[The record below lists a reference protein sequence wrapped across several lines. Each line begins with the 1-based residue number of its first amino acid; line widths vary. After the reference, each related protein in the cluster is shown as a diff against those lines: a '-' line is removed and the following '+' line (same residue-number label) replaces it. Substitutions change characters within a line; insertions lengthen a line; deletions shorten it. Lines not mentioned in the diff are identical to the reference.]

1 MTEERANRKLR
12 AILSADAVGYSR
24 LMQEDEAST
33 IRSVED
39 SKRLMSELIG
49 QFKGRVVDAPGDNL
63 LAEFASVVD
72 ATDCAVKIQKELK
85 TKSAELPDNRQLKF
99 RIGVNLG
106 DVVQEADRIYGDGV
120 NIAARIEG
128 LADPGGICISRNVYE
143 HVKNKVALGYEYLGE
158 HTVKNISET
167 VRVYRVLM
175 EPGDAGKVIGE
186 KRFIGR
192 ISRKTSI
199 VALIGLVIIAA
210 SLIGW
215 IVYLQQSVKIEA
227 ASLDQMAYPLPDK
240 PSVAVLPFK
249 NLSGDEKDGLIAKGL
264 TEDIITALSRVQE
277 LFVIA
282 SASSFAYEGKTV
294 KISQVSEEL
303 GVRYILDGSVQR
315 SKDRLRITVQLVDA
329 VAGNQIWAGRF
340 DHTYKDLFVLQ
351 DNLVRRILVELQV
364 KLTAGEFARIASRK
378 NQNLDAWLLLSQGF
392 YEGYKITREGMIR
405 ARDLF
410 QTAHEKDSNWSR
422 PLAGLS
428 WTYWCEARY
437 GWTDNY
443 DEWMQKSLELA
454 EKAVELAPD
463 DPSGY
468 EMQGLLA
475 LSRRDYDLA
484 LDYIEKALNLAPND
498 FHVLY
503 GLGLVLYKAGKFEQG
518 IEILKKAMRLN
529 PSKMVTI
536 MWSLAEAQLMA
547 RRYEESIETS
557 NRAAASRPEAIY
569 PHILLAA
576 AYSAI
581 GRQEEGKTEAARVMQ
596 INPMFTVSDWIK
608 SRLQKDPADTERYA
622 SLLLAA
628 GLPENSKSVVSID
641 PGKGGTHD

>member
-315 SKDRLRITVQLVDA
+315 SKDRLRFTVQLVDA
-329 VAGNQIWAGRF
+329 VAGHQLWADRF
-340 DHTYKDLFVLQ
+340 DHKAEDLFVLQ
-351 DNLVRRILVELQV
+351 DDIVRKILVELQV
-364 KLTAGEFARIASRK
+364 KLTDGEFARIHSRK
-378 NQNLDAWLLLSQGF
+378 TKNLDAWLLLNQGLH
-392 YEGYKITREGMIR
+392 EGLKYTREGMSR
-405 ARDLF
+405 ARELF
-410 QTAHEKDSNWSR
+410 EEARKKDPNWER
-422 PLAGLS
+422 PLVGLS
-428 WTYWCEARY
+428 WTYWYEARM
-437 GWTDNY
+437 GWTDER
-443 DEWMQKSLELA
+443 DEWIRKSSELA
-454 EKAVELAPD
+454 EKAVEWAPEE
-463 DPSGY
+463 PGGY
-468 EMQGLLA
+468 QMLGMLA
-475 LSRRDYDLA
+475 LSNRDYGRA
-484 LDYIEKALNLAPND
+484 LSYRKKAYALAPND
-498 FHVLY
+498 YFVIL
-503 GLGLVLYKAGKFEQG
+503 GLGSVLYKSGEP
-518 IEILKKAMRLN
+518 KKATDVLSKAARQN
-529 PSKMVTI
+529 PNHPVVLTWAI
-536 MWSLAEAQLMA
+536 AEANLVA
-547 RRYEESIETS
+547 EDYEAAIETS
-557 NRAAASRPEAIY
+557 IQAIARQPDAVM
-569 PHILLAA
+569 PHTFLAA
-576 AYSAI
+576 AYSAL
-581 GRQEEGKTEAARVMQ
+581 GLTDEAQTEAAKVLQ
-596 INPMFTVSDWIK
+596 LNPNFIVSAWMK
-608 SRLQKDPADTERYA
+608 SRLLKDPADTERYA
-622 SLLLAA
+622 NLLLKA
-628 GLPENSKSVVSID
+628 GLPEN
-641 PGKGGTHD
+641 

>member
-1 MTEERANRKLR
+1 MTEERAKRKLR

-24 LMQEDEAST
+24 LMQEDESST
-33 IRSVED
+33 IRATED

-72 ATDCAVKIQKELK
+72 AIECAVKIQRKLK
-85 TKSAELPDNRQLKF
+85 TKSAELPDKRQLKF

-143 HVKNKVALGYEYLGE
+143 HVKNKIALGYEYLGE
-158 HTVKNISET
+158 HTVKNISEP

-227 ASLDQMAYPLPDK
+227 ASLEQMAYPLPEK
-240 PSVAVLPFK
+240 PSIAVLPFK

-315 SKDRLRITVQLVDA
+315 SKDRLRVTAQLVDA
-329 VAGNQIWAGRF
+329 VAGHQLWADRF
-340 DHTYKDLFVLQ
+340 DRKAEDLFVLQ
-351 DNLVRRILVELQV
+351 DDLVRQILVELQV
-364 KLTAGEFARIASRK
+364 KLTDGEMARSYSRG
-378 NQNLDAWLLLSQGF
+378 NQNLDAWLLLKQGF
-392 YEGYKITREGMIR
+392 NEGFKFTQGGMAR
-405 ARDLF
+405 ARELF
-410 QTAHEKDSNWSR
+410 QAAHEKDLDWAR

-428 WTYWCEARY
+428 WIYWYEARR
-437 GWTDNY
+437 GWAGDR
-443 DEWMQKSLELA
+443 DESMRIGLELA
-454 EKAVELAPD
+454 EKAAEMAPEE
-463 DPSGY
+463 PGGY
-468 EMQGLLA
+468 QM
-475 LSRRDYDLA
+475 LSLFAMSKRDYEQA
-484 LDYIEKALNLAPND
+484 MVYRQKALRLAPND
-498 FHVLY
+498 YLVLY
-503 GLGLVLYKAGKFEQG
+503 GLGTLLLNAGEPEQA
-518 IEILKKAMRLN
+518 IDILKRAMRMN
-529 PSKMVTI
+529 PSKMDALSWT
-536 MWSLAEAQLMA
+536 LAEAQMIA
-547 RRYEESIETS
+547 GHYEDAIETS
-557 NRAAASRPEAIY
+557 NRATARQPDSMY
-569 PHILLAA
+569 PHIFMAA
-576 AYSAI
+576 AYGAV
-581 GRQEEGKTEAARVMQ
+581 GRLEEAQAEAAKVLH
-596 INPMFTVSDWIK
+596 ITPKFTVSAWMK
-608 SRLQKDPADTERYA
+608 SRLLKDPADLERYA
-622 SLLLAA
+622 NLLLKA
-628 GLPENSKSVVSID
+628 GLPEN
-641 PGKGGTHD
+641 